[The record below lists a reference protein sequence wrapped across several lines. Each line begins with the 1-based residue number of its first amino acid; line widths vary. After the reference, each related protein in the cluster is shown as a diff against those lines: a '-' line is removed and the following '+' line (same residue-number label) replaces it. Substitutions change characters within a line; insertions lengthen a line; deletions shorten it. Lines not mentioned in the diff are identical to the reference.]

1 VRNTPVNIV
10 LFTSSYAPRV
20 GGLETAVSR
29 LAREFGR
36 AGHRVTVVTNRY
48 PRHLSSFECIDG
60 VAVHRILFPAPLAPR
75 SAWGR
80 TNMAA
85 FVLLLPLAPWALLR
99 LWLLL
104 RRLRPHVVN
113 IHYLSSPAFYVA
125 ILSFLRVLQA
135 RIVISCH
142 GSDLTTVPYPTGSL
156 RGSRWIIARAHAV
169 TVCSAALARDVAL
182 MAPRLPG
189 GAVRVVYNGA
199 DVDEFASAVPFT
211 HPRPYILSVG
221 RLTEQKGMHVLVEA
235 LGLLRERGMDC
246 DLIIAGSGPGAQ
258 RLRARAAALGLADH
272 VHLEGSTGRA
282 RLGALYRGCAV
293 FALAPVQEGF
303 GIVSLEAMSCACAV
317 VATRSGGIP
326 EVVRDGETGLLA
338 RPGDPLDLADKLAA
352 LLADSARAA
361 EMGRRGRA
369 RVAGQFTWP
378 VVAARYLDA
387 YRPTTPR
394 ALACA
399 APAACPVVPPADG
412 VHQAVAARPAH
423 GPVLRFCR
431 LSPRS
436 VPHPRHACPA
446 ASWPSATRARR
457 ARSGGTWRVAC
468 RLKVAARP
476 AHRHVAELTARSAH
490 GQG

>member
-1 VRNTPVNIV
+1 VNIV

-36 AGHRVTVVTNRY
+36 DGHRVTVVTNRY
-48 PRHLSSFECIDG
+48 PRHLSSFEHVDG

-85 FVLLLPLAPWALLR
+85 FVLLLPLVPWALLR

-104 RRLRPHVVN
+104 RQLRPHVVN

-125 ILSFLRVLQA
+125 ILSFLRVLRA

-156 RGSRWIIARAHAV
+156 GGSRWIIARAQAV
-169 TVCSAALARDVAL
+169 TACSAGLARDVAL

-189 GAVRVVYNGA
+189 GAVRVVYNGT
-199 DVDEFASAVPFT
+199 DVDEFANAVPFT

-235 LGLLRERGMDC
+235 LGLLHERGLDC
-246 DLIIAGSGPGAQ
+246 DLIIAGSGPHAQ

-272 VHLEGSTGRA
+272 VHFEGSTDRA

-303 GIVSLEAMSCACAV
+303 GLVSLEAMSCACAV

-352 LLADSARAA
+352 LLADPARAA

-369 RVAGQFTWP
+369 RVVGQFTWP
-378 VVAARYLDA
+378 MVAARYLDA

-394 ALACA
+394 VPACTAHA
-399 APAACPVVPPADG
+399 ARPGGAQADG
-412 VHQAVAARPAH
+412 VRP
-423 GPVLRFCR
+423 
-431 LSPRS
+431 
-436 VPHPRHACPA
+436 
-446 ASWPSATRARR
+446 T
-457 ARSGGTWRVAC
+457 
-468 RLKVAARP
+468 VAARP
-476 AHRHVAELTARSAH
+476 AHRHVAEVTARSAH
-490 GQG
+490 GRG